1 MRDLAADEYASHF
14 LVSQYHGAG
23 SPQAQ
28 KMMTI
33 HGYDFDAAAEKVRH
47 LARIEE

>member
-1 MRDLAADEYASHF
+1 MRDIAADEYASHF
-14 LVSQYHGAG
+14 LMTEYHGAG

-33 HGYDFDAAAEKVRH
+33 FGYDFDAAAEKVRR